1 MVYKLMELAP
11 TVTLTAVDN
20 VNDVIAVIA
29 Y

>member
-1 MVYKLMELAP
+1 MVYKLMELAA